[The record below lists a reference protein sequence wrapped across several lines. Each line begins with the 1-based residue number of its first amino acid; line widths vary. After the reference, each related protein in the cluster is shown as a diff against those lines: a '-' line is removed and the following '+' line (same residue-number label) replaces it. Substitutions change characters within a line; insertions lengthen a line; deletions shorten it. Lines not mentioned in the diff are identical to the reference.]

1 MTIPTPTIVAGIDVG
16 KSGLDAH
23 LEPGGQARHFANTK
37 PGRRALRNWLVK
49 HGVTRAVFEPTGRYH
64 RELHQCL
71 FDSGLETVAVN
82 PLRSRR
88 CAEAIGRLAKNDRVD
103 ASMLAGYGLLSGLAG
118 TPPKAPI
125 LHRLNDLIAIRR
137 KHVAQRA
144 AQLKLHSQVDADT
157 AELSGPLIQL
167 FEELISK
174 ADTALQACIASDPE
188 LARRA
193 AIIRS
198 IPGFGPANAASL
210 CAGMPEL
217 GSINR
222 RQAAAL
228 IGVAPYDRDSGQSS
242 GGRRI
247 QGGREHP
254 RNLLYMAATSAIRFN
269 PQMQAFFERLR
280 ASGKQHKVAIVAVM
294 RKLITLVN
302 ALLRA
307 DREWQPVSPAREA
320 VS

>member
-16 KSGLDAH
+16 KSGLDAY

-37 PGRRALRNWLVK
+37 PGRRALRNWLVQ
-49 HGVTRAVFEPTGRYH
+49 HGVTRAAFEPTGRYH

-88 CAEAIGRLAKNDRVD
+88 FAEAIGRLAKNDRVD
-103 ASMLAGYGLLSGLAG
+103 ASMLARYGLLSDLAG

-144 AQLKLHSQVDADT
+144 AQLKLHSQLDAGT
-157 AELSGPLIQL
+157 AAELGDPLIQL
-167 FEELISK
+167 FDELIGK

-193 AIIRS
+193 AIIR
-198 IPGFGPANAASL
+198 
-210 CAGMPEL
+210 
-217 GSINR
+217 
-222 RQAAAL
+222 
-228 IGVAPYDRDSGQSS
+228 
-242 GGRRI
+242 RI
-247 QGGREHP
+247 QGGRDHP
-254 RNLLYMAATSAIRFN
+254 RSLLYMAATSAIRCN

-280 ASGKQHKVAIVAVM
+280 ASGKQHKVAMVAVM

-307 DREWQPVSPAREA
+307 DREWQPAPPLRAA

>member
-1 MTIPTPTIVAGIDVG
+1 M
-16 KSGLDAH
+16 
-23 LEPGGQARHFANTK
+23 
-37 PGRRALRNWLVK
+37 
-49 HGVTRAVFEPTGRYH
+49 
-64 RELHQCL
+64 
-71 FDSGLETVAVN
+71 
-82 PLRSRR
+82 
-88 CAEAIGRLAKNDRVD
+88 
-103 ASMLAGYGLLSGLAG
+103 
-118 TPPKAPI
+118 
-125 LHRLNDLIAIRR
+125 IAIRR

-144 AQLKLHSQVDADT
+144 AQLKLHSQLDAGT
-157 AELSGPLIQL
+157 AAELGDPLIQL
-167 FEELISK
+167 FDELIGK

-210 CAGMPEL
+210 CADMPEL

-242 GGRRI
+242 AGRRI
-247 QGGREHP
+247 QGGRDHP
-254 RNLLYMAATSAIRFN
+254 RSLLYMAATSAIRCN

-280 ASGKQHKVAIVAVM
+280 ASGKQHKVAMVAVM

-307 DREWQPVSPAREA
+307 DREWQPAPPLRAA

>member
-16 KSGLDAH
+16 KSGLDAY

-37 PGRRALRNWLVK
+37 PGRRALRNWLVQ
-49 HGVTRAVFEPTGRYH
+49 HGVTRAAFEPTGRYH

-88 CAEAIGRLAKNDRVD
+88 FAEAIGRLAKNDRVD
-103 ASMLAGYGLLSGLAG
+103 ASMLARYGLLSDLAG

-144 AQLKLHSQVDADT
+144 AQLKLHSQLDAGT
-157 AELSGPLIQL
+157 AAELGDPLIQL
-167 FEELISK
+167 FDELIGK

-210 CAGMPEL
+210 CADMPEL

-222 RQAAAL
+222 RQAAA
-228 IGVAPYDRDSGQSS
+228 I
-242 GGRRI
+242 
-247 QGGREHP
+247 P
-254 RNLLYMAATSAIRFN
+254 RSLHMAATSAIRCN

-280 ASGKQHKVAIVAVM
+280 ASGKQHKVAMVAVM

-307 DREWQPVSPAREA
+307 DREWQPAPPLRAA

>member
-1 MTIPTPTIVAGIDVG
+1 MTTPSQTIVAGIDIG

-37 PGRRALRNWLVK
+37 AGRRA
-49 HGVTRAVFEPTGRYH
+49 
-64 RELHQCL
+64 
-71 FDSGLETVAVN
+71 
-82 PLRSRR
+82 RR
-88 CAEAIGRLAKNDRVD
+88 FAEAIGRLAKNDRVD
-103 ASMLAGYGLLSGLAG
+103 ASMLACYGLLSDLAG

-137 KHVAQRA
+137 KHIAQRA
-144 AQLKLHSQVDADT
+144 AQLKLHSQLDAGT
-157 AELSGPLIQL
+157 AAELGDPLIQL
-167 FEELISK
+167 FDELIGK

-210 CAGMPEL
+210 CADMPEL

-228 IGVAPYDRDSGQSS
+228 IGIAPYDHD
-242 GGRRI
+242 
-247 QGGREHP
+247 
-254 RNLLYMAATSAIRFN
+254 
-269 PQMQAFFERLR
+269 
-280 ASGKQHKVAIVAVM
+280 SGKQHKVAMVAVM
-294 RKLITLVN
+294 RKLITLAN

-307 DREWQPVSPAREA
+307 DREWQPAPPAREA

>member
-16 KSGLDAH
+16 KSGLDAY

-37 PGRRALRNWLVK
+37 PGRRALRNWLVQ
-49 HGVTRAVFEPTGRYH
+49 HGVTRAAFEPTGRYH

-88 CAEAIGRLAKNDRVD
+88 FAEAIGRLAKNDRVD
-103 ASMLAGYGLLSGLAG
+103 ASMLARYGLLSGLAG

-144 AQLKLHSQVDADT
+144 AQLKLHSQLDADT
-157 AELSGPLIQL
+157 TAELGDPLVQL
-167 FEELISK
+167 FDELISK

-210 CAGMPEL
+210 CADMPEL
-217 GSINR
+217 GSIDR
-222 RQAAAL
+222 RQAAAIIRATCSTWPPL
-228 IGVAPYDRDSGQSS
+228 PQSASIPRCKPSSSASAPAASS
-242 GGRRI
+242 TRS
-247 QGGREHP
+247 P
-254 RNLLYMAATSAIRFN
+254 WS
-269 PQMQAFFERLR
+269 PSC
-280 ASGKQHKVAIVAVM
+280 AS
-294 RKLITLVN
+294 
-302 ALLRA
+302 
-307 DREWQPVSPAREA
+307 
-320 VS
+320 